1 MNKPSILVIDDEPQI
16 QKLLSIVLES
26 NGFRVS
32 NASTGMNGVSL
43 AASVQPDLI
52 LLDIGLPDKNGMDIL
67 QDLRQWYIKPILILS
82 VQNTEE
88 DIVGALDLGADDYIT
103 KPFRTGELLARI
115 RTSLRRQTTTT
126 NSSSKV
132 VSGNISIDF
141 EARTVLC
148 NGVNLKLTSTE
159 YNLLALFVK
168 NDGKVL
174 THGYLLKEIWG
185 GGYQSETQYLR
196 VFVGQ
201 LRKKIEVD
209 PNHPK
214 LILTESGVGY
224 RFTSGSLS

>member
-16 QKLLSIVLES
+16 RKLLNIVLES
-26 NGFRVS
+26 NGFKVS
-32 NASTGMNGVSL
+32 NAAKGLEGVSL
-43 AASVQPDLI
+43 AASIQPDLI
-52 LLDIGLPDKNGMDIL
+52 LLDIGLPDRNGLDIL
-67 QDLRQWYIKPILILS
+67 KDLRQWYIKPILILS
-82 VQNTEE
+82 VQNREE
-88 DIVGALDLGADDYIT
+88 DIVGALDHGADDYIT

-115 RTSLRRQTTTT
+115 RTSLRRQITT
-126 NSSSKV
+126 NSSSKLV
-132 VSGNISIDF
+132 TGIISIDF

-148 NGVNLKLTSTE
+148 NGINLKLTTTE

-196 VFVGQ
+196 VFVAQ
-201 LRKKIEVD
+201 LRKKIEVN
-209 PNHPK
+209 PNQPK

-224 RFTSGSLS
+224 RFTSESLS

>member
-1 MNKPSILVIDDEPQI
+1 MNRPSILVIDDEPQI
-16 QKLLSIVLES
+16 RKLLNIVLES

-32 NASTGMNGVSL
+32 NAATGMNGVSL
-43 AASVQPDLI
+43 AASQQPDLI
-52 LLDIGLPDKNGMDIL
+52 LLDIGLPDKNGMEVL
-67 QDLRQWYIKPILILS
+67 HDLRQWYVKPILILS
-82 VQNTEE
+82 VQNREE
-88 DIVGALDLGADDYIT
+88 DIVGALDQGADDYIT

-115 RTSLRRQTTTT
+115 RTSLRRQTTT

-132 VSGNISIDF
+132 VSGVISIDF

-148 NGVNLKLTSTE
+148 NGINLKLTTTE

-185 GGYQSETQYLR
+185 SGYQSETQYLR

-209 PNHPK
+209 PNQPK
-214 LILTESGVGY
+214 IILTESGVGY
-224 RFTSGSLS
+224 RFTSGSFP

>member
-1 MNKPSILVIDDEPQI
+1 MNKPAILVIDDEPQI
-16 QKLLSIVLES
+16 RKLLNIVLES
-26 NGFRVS
+26 NGFKVS
-32 NASTGMNGVSL
+32 NAAKGKEGVSL
-43 AASVQPDLI
+43 AASLQPDLI
-52 LLDIGLPDKNGMDIL
+52 LLDIGLPDRNGLDIL
-67 QDLRQWYIKPILILS
+67 RDLRQWYSKPILILS
-82 VQNTEE
+82 VQNREE

-115 RTSLRRQTTTT
+115 RTSLRRQITA
-126 NSSSKV
+126 NSSSKL
-132 VSGNISIDF
+132 VSGIISIDF

-148 NGVNLKLTSTE
+148 DGTNLKLTTTE

-196 VFVGQ
+196 VFVAQ

-209 PNHPK
+209 PNQPK

>member
-1 MNKPSILVIDDEPQI
+1 MIDDEPQI
-16 QKLLSIVLES
+16 QKLLNIVLES
-26 NGFRVS
+26 NGFMVT
-32 NASTGMNGVSL
+32 NATKGMEGVSL
-43 AASVQPDLI
+43 AASLQPDLI
-52 LLDIGLPDKNGMDIL
+52 LLDIGLPDRNGLDIL

-82 VQNTEE
+82 VQNREE
-88 DIVGALDLGADDYIT
+88 DIVGALDHGADDYIT

-115 RTSLRRQTTTT
+115 RTSLRRQITT
-126 NSSSKV
+126 NNSSKL
-132 VSGNISIDF
+132 VSGIISIDF

-148 NGVNLKLTSTE
+148 NGTNLKLTTTE

-185 GGYQSETQYLR
+185 GSYQSETQYLR
-196 VFVGQ
+196 VFVAQ

-209 PNHPK
+209 SNQPK

>member
-1 MNKPSILVIDDEPQI
+1 MIDDEPQI
-16 QKLLSIVLES
+16 RKLLRIVLES
-26 NGFRVS
+26 NGFKVS
-32 NASTGMNGVSL
+32 DAATGMNGVSL
-43 AASVQPDLI
+43 AASLQPDLI

-67 QDLRQWYIKPILILS
+67 RDLRQWYIKPILILS
-82 VQNTEE
+82 VQNREE
-88 DIVGALDLGADDYIT
+88 DIVGALDQGADDYIT

-115 RTSLRRQTTTT
+115 RTSLRRQTTI
-126 NSSSKV
+126 NSSSSKV
-132 VSGNISIDF
+132 VSGIISIDF
-141 EARTVLC
+141 ESRTVLC
-148 NGVNLKLTSTE
+148 NGTNLKLTATE

-185 GGYQSETQYLR
+185 GGFQSETQYLR

-224 RFTSGSLS
+224 RFTSGSFS

>member
-1 MNKPSILVIDDEPQI
+1 MNRPSILVIDDEPQI
-16 QKLLSIVLES
+16 RKLLNIVLES
-26 NGFRVS
+26 NGFKVS
-32 NASTGMNGVSL
+32 NAATGMNGISL
-43 AASVQPDLI
+43 AASQQPDLI
-52 LLDIGLPDKNGMDIL
+52 LLDIGLPDKNGMEIL

-82 VQNTEE
+82 VQNREE
-88 DIVGALDLGADDYIT
+88 DIVGALDHGADDYIT

-115 RTSLRRQTTTT
+115 RTSLRRQTTT
-126 NSSSKV
+126 SSGSKV
-132 VSGNISIDF
+132 VSGIISIDF

-148 NGVNLKLTSTE
+148 NGINLKLTTTE

-185 GGYQSETQYLR
+185 SGYQSETQYLR

-209 PNHPK
+209 PNQPK

>member
-16 QKLLSIVLES
+16 RKLLQIVLES

-32 NASTGMNGVSL
+32 NAATGMNGITL
-43 AASVQPDLI
+43 AASQQPDLI
-52 LLDIGLPDKNGMDIL
+52 LLDIGLPDKNGIDVL
-67 QDLRQWYIKPILILS
+67 KDLRHWYRKPILILS

-88 DIVGALDLGADDYIT
+88 DIVAALDRGADDYIT

-115 RTSLRRQTTTT
+115 RTSLRRDVSVST
-126 NSSSKV
+126 SSKL
-132 VSGNISIDF
+132 VSGVISIDF
-141 EARTVLC
+141 EARVVTC
-148 NGVNLKLTSTE
+148 NGANLKLTTTE
-159 YNLLALFVK
+159 YNLLSLFIK

-174 THGYLLKEIWG
+174 THGFILKEIWG
-185 GGYQSETQYLR
+185 NGYQSETQYLR

-209 PNHPK
+209 PNQPK

-224 RFTSGSLS
+224 RFTSGSSS

>member
-1 MNKPSILVIDDEPQI
+1 MIDDEPQI
-16 QKLLSIVLES
+16 RKLLNIVLES
-26 NGFRVS
+26 NGFKVS
-32 NASTGMNGVSL
+32 NAATGASGVSL
-43 AASVQPDLI
+43 TASLQPDLI
-52 LLDIGLPDKNGMDIL
+52 LLDIGLPDKNGIQIL
-67 QDLRQWYIKPILILS
+67 KDLRQWYTKPILMLS

-88 DIVGALDLGADDYIT
+88 DIVGALDQGADDYIT

-115 RTSLRRQTTTT
+115 RTSLRRHTTTT
-126 NSSSKV
+126 NKSSKLV
-132 VSGNISIDF
+132 TGVISIDF

-148 NGVNLKLTSTE
+148 NGSILKLTSTE
-159 YNLLALFVK
+159 YNLLALFAK

-196 VFVGQ
+196 VFVNQ

-209 PNHPK
+209 PNQPK

-224 RFTSGSLS
+224 RFTSVAHS

>member
-16 QKLLSIVLES
+16 RKLLNIVLEN
-26 NGFRVS
+26 NGFRVT
-32 NASTGMNGVSL
+32 NAETGLKGISL
-43 AASVQPDLI
+43 AASIQPDLI
-52 LLDIGLPDKNGMDIL
+52 LLDIGLPDKNGIDVL
-67 QDLRQWYIKPILILS
+67 QDLKQWFFNPILILS
-82 VQNTEE
+82 VQNKEE
-88 DIVGALDLGADDYIT
+88 DIVGALDQGADDYIT

-115 RTSLRRQTTTT
+115 RTSLRRQTTTST
-126 NSSSKV
+126 ISNKL
-132 VSGNISIDF
+132 VSGVISIDF

-148 NGVNLKLTSTE
+148 NGTNLKLTTKE

-185 GGYQSETQYLR
+185 NGYQSETQYLR

-201 LRKKIEVD
+201 LRKKIEID
-209 PNHPK
+209 PNQPK

-224 RFTSGSLS
+224 RFTSVPLS